1 MKKSVR
7 ETVRNSSLN
16 LNAYEKEILLAILT
30 DELDDLTDYL
40 KNKQTGVRGV
50 KMYREKVLAVYGKI
64 KAVEV

>member
-7 ETVRNSSLN
+7 KTVRNSSLN
-16 LNAYEKEILLAILT
+16 LNANEKEILLAILA